1 MPFLAE
7 YSLKEE
13 DSARKPF
20 SFHVCTMDDDGYGN
34 KRLTEKN
41 RQIQK
46 NNSTYRIDIYVYHYL
61 FIEFHS
67 KQREAF
73 L

>member
-1 MPFLAE
+1 
-7 YSLKEE
+7 
-13 DSARKPF
+13 
-20 SFHVCTMDDDGYGN
+20 MDDDGYGN
-34 KRLTEKN
+34 KRLKEKN